1 MESGR
6 SPYGASGPSR
16 PEMNRSPAKKRLEWS
31 EIGVFAVLGGLIVC
45 GLAANGLSAVQIVV
59 SLGCGAGVLAVAWL
73 WQVTVRQAEAEPSE
87 DDAPAERQLDKA
99 KDEP

>member
-6 SPYGASGPSR
+6 VAVWGFGPLKAGNEPIPR
-16 PEMNRSPAKKRLEWS
+16 ENALEWS